1 MNLESVPQ
9 SLHTGFS
16 RLRLRLAA
24 AFTTTLVL
32 SLAVVAVGS
41 FGWLLYESARRL
53 DDRLATLAI
62 AASRTFELEKE
73 EHPDWDLPAV
83 VRDIKREWVVERGDW
98 IVLDTTGALVAATMD
113 AAVRARVLD
122 SWSARSRTFE
132 PLVVPH
138 TGTEVRVIPVAI
150 PASAALPPYTV
161 LTVAT
166 TDGIARDTQL
176 LATAFAVA
184 LPLIALM
191 SLGGG
196 YWLSRWAMQPAR
208 TLGLAIDALDPTS
221 LAARLPVAEQADE
234 ISHLAMR
241 FNALLDR
248 VAALRAQ
255 NREFIREAAHQIR
268 TPLTLV
274 RGESELALAA
284 SAPPVATLQNA
295 LSRVERASRQMQ
307 RRVDEL
313 LLLAEAEA
321 GTVLEELRPV
331 ELDALATDGVDLFR
345 ARATQ
350 RGRPLRYGTIE
361 SAQVLGDQA
370 LLGEA
375 LLELLENAC
384 RHGCDETPITVT
396 VRRRDQWADLAVA
409 SHRPSSF
416 MADTE
421 PSSSEPPS
429 SGLGQRIVRWIAD
442 VHSGHFAVAQDA
454 SGHYIATLTM
464 PLAPKDETS
473 HLSASPA

>member
-1 MNLESVPQ
+1 MNLESVPPT
-9 SLHTGFS
+9 LHAGFS
-16 RLRLRLAA
+16 HLRLRLAA
-24 AFTTTLVL
+24 AFTTTLIL

-41 FGWLLYESARRL
+41 FGWLLNESTRRL
-53 DDRLATLAI
+53 DDRLATLAV

-73 EHPDWDLPAV
+73 EHPDWELSAV

-98 IVLDTTGALVAATMD
+98 IVLDTSGALVAATLD
-113 AAVRARVLD
+113 SALGARVLD
-122 SWSARSRTFE
+122 SWSARSRAFE
-132 PLVVPH
+132 PLVVPYP
-138 TGTEVRVIPVAI
+138 GTEVRVMPVAT

-161 LTVAT
+161 LTVAA

-176 LATAFAVA
+176 LATAFAIA
-184 LPLIALM
+184 LPLMALM

-208 TLGLAIDALDPTS
+208 TLGLAIDTLDPTS
-221 LAARLPVAEQADE
+221 LVARLPVAEHADE
-234 ISHLAMR
+234 ISQLATR

-284 SAPPVATLQNA
+284 SAPQVATLQDA

-321 GTVLEELRPV
+321 GTVLEDLRPV

-345 ARATQ
+345 ARAAQ
-350 RGRPLRYGTIE
+350 GGRPLRYGTIE
-361 SAQVLGDQA
+361 SARVLGDEA

-384 RHGCDETPITVT
+384 RHGCEGTPITVS
-396 VRRRDQWADLAVA
+396 VRVRDQWADLAVA
-409 SHRPSSF
+409 SYRLSPST
-416 MADTE
+416 AGT
-421 PSSSEPPS
+421 EPPS

-454 SGHYIATLTM
+454 PGHYVATLTM
-464 PLAPKDETS
+464 PVAPKDETS
-473 HLSASPA
+473 HLSASRA